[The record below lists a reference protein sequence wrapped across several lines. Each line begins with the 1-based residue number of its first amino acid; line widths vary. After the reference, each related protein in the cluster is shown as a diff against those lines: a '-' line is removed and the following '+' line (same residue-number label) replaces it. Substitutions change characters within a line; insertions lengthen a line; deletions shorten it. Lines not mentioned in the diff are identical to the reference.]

1 MRSDLISIVPYVV
14 PVLYPRWVTFVPYAF
29 IGSSH
34 LSTILNHSRHF
45 FPTKPFVLGPIH
57 NVLYHSLTILRLP
70 MYNVLKQSLY
80 NCSIRL
86 GSIESR
92 SKNAAKNN
100 HPKQQ
105 SSAKPAKRHIK
116 LRDVLKAIWQGNLFI
131 IHVRSHKTH
140 ALCLTRCTPRITM
153 PSPLSF
159 IGLYK
164 KPKE

>member
-1 MRSDLISIVPYVV
+1 M
-14 PVLYPRWVTFVPYAF
+14 LYPRWVTFVPYAS

-45 FPTKPFVLGPIH
+45 FPTKPFVLDPIN
-57 NVLYHSLTILRLP
+57 NVLYHSLTVLRLP

-80 NCSIRL
+80 NYSIRL
-86 GSIESR
+86 DSIESR

-100 HPKQQ
+100 HPTQQ

-116 LRDVLKAIWQGNLFI
+116 LRDVLKAIWQGNPFI

-140 ALCLTRCTPRITM
+140 ALCLTKCTLRIRM
-153 PSPLSF
+153 PSPLCFTS
-159 IGLYK
+159 LYK
-164 KPKE
+164 QPKE